1 MNVDEFAELAAGH
14 ALHALSTE
22 DQQTYDAAL
31 AAHPEWAAIADAD
44 ASTAAELADGVTEV
58 APPAHVRGALLAT
71 IAAASRV
78 DAEPAADAPT
88 TTGEPPPNTE
98 AIQTVSRRQWT
109 RGLLALAASLVL
121 LVALGTGV
129 AMIGD
134 RLYEPAAVVAL
145 NEIESAPDAQNISAQ
160 VEGGGHAT
168 LQWSDEVGKAV
179 VVTEGVAELDSDQSY
194 EMWFARDGVMVS
206 AGVFTTNAD
215 GSATALLNAP
225 IQEGD
230 DAVAITIEE
239 EGGSPTGQPTTD
251 PITTLPT
258 A

>member
-1 MNVDEFAELAAGH
+1 M
-14 ALHALSTE
+14 
-22 DQQTYDAAL
+22 
-31 AAHPEWAAIADAD
+31 PR
-44 ASTAAELADGVTEV
+44 
-58 APPAHVRGALLAT
+58 PPPNSPTGWPRSHRPRTSGRRSWRDRIGPPRCGPA
-71 IAAASRV
+71 V
-78 DAEPAADAPT
+78 DAEPAVEDSGT
-88 TTGEPPPNTE
+88 GGEPAPNTE

-145 NEIESAPDAQNISAQ
+145 NEIESAPDAQNVTAQ
-160 VEGGGHAT
+160 VDGGGHAT

-179 VVTEGVAELDSDQSY
+179 VVTEGVAELEADQSY
-194 EMWFARDGVMVS
+194 EMWFAREGVMVS
-206 AGVFTTNAD
+206 AGVFTTDAD
-215 GSATALLNAP
+215 GSATTLLNAP

-230 DAVAITIEE
+230 EAVAITIEE
-239 EGGSPTGQPTTD
+239 EGGSPTGEPTSE